1 MIAGKSLL
9 NYSNLFPS
17 DNYKTKDKIT
27 YKYSKKN
34 MARENVNL
42 DFRFEKKGWNKKLS
56 LEEPKYNELI
66 DDKDKNGRR
75 ILNYFKHFFVF
86 VSLLLSVVV
95 FKFLH
100 LLH

>member
-9 NYSNLFPS
+9 NYSNFFPS

-42 DFRFEKKGWNKKLS
+42 DFRFEKKG
-56 LEEPKYNELI
+56 
-66 DDKDKNGRR
+66 
-75 ILNYFKHFFVF
+75 
-86 VSLLLSVVV
+86 
-95 FKFLH
+95 
-100 LLH
+100 